1 MFDGPERHSTEIQV
15 VVPTGFQNK
24 YKKSNLR
31 QQTNV
36 QKTTKPASGVF
47 LLMFYYYH
55 FISRLALIYLRKS
68 SMDDKHIRLFDVDF
82 LQSLLPKTSG

>member
-24 YKKSNLR
+24 YKKNNLR
-31 QQTNV
+31 QQTNTR
-36 QKTTKPASGVF
+36 KSTKPASGVF
-47 LLMFYYYH
+47 LLMFYDYH
-55 FISRLALIYLRKS
+55 FFSRFGLIYLRKS
-68 SMDDKHIRLFDVDF
+68 STNDKYIRLFDVDF